1 MALGV
6 NHVSVVHCT
15 LILSVVSTELF
26 PRPLAQG
33 SFNYTVLSFLES
45 HTVKI
50 VHVPPSDYGLLLTD
64 MFVSLSCLLMV

>member
-6 NHVSVVHCT
+6 SHDSVVHCT

-33 SFNYTVLSFLES
+33 SFKYVES

-50 VHVPPSDYGLLLTD
+50 VHVLPSDYGLLLTD
-64 MFVSLSCLLMV
+64 ML

>member
-1 MALGV
+1 MALRV
-6 NHVSVVHCT
+6 NHDSVVHYT

-33 SFNYTVLSFLES
+33 SFNYIVLSFLES
-45 HTVKI
+45 YTVKI
-50 VHVPPSDYGLLLTD
+50 VHVPHSDYGLLLTD